1 MNSFILVIPIIFI
14 RYILIRI
21 ISDEEAIERAG
32 FFPPTEG
39 KEQVAFYVYQITTLI
54 LLIYLFFSNIK
65 FNIVLSY
72 VGLIVF
78 IIGMLLYIK
87 SIIDFSKPQESGINN
102 NGLYKYSRNP
112 MYVAFFLYFLG
123 CSFLINSLFY
133 FIILLIFQISV
144 HYLILSEE
152 RWCIKEFGVEYQKYM
167 KKVRRYI

>member
-14 RYILIRI
+14 RYILMRI
-21 ISDEEAIERAG
+21 INKEAMERAG
-32 FFPPTEG
+32 FFPPREG
-39 KEQVAFYVYQITTLI
+39 KEQVAFYVYQITILI
-54 LLIYLFFSNIK
+54 LLIYLLFSEIK
-65 FNIVLSY
+65 FNRMLNY

-78 IIGMLLYIK
+78 IVGTVLYIK
-87 SIIDFSKPQESGINN
+87 SIIDFSKPQDSGVNK

-133 FIILLIFQISV
+133 LVILLIFQISV

-152 RWCIKEFGVEYQKYM
+152 RWCIKEFGEEYKKYM